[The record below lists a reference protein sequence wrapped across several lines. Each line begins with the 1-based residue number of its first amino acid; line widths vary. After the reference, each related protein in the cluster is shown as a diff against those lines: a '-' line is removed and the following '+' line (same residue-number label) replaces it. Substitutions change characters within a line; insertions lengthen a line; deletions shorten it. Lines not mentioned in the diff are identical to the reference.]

1 MGDGAGVAAQERSG
15 QLAYTEWRG
24 VKHERERSK
33 TIFLLESIPSLPVA
47 LILSSLLGHQIPSL
61 KSCCHANARLQ
72 STRGGLECWRQSCFV
87 SPTSPLCLCGGGTL
101 RVPIAPWNALICY
114 NLLYYLWKQKR
125 ASLCAGRLPCQ
136 PCRLVSSSLF
146 LPIWLVLARLPF
158 RCSRPIVALSRWH
171 LCGWCA
177 ALRGSPINIRYTHA
191 GAHTL
196 RLWHTSTF
204 QLTWN
209 TFGAVCCMSDVMPH
223 VISAQ
228 WFQKMRATRQT
239 LAREVSLQG
248 KPGRREKM
256 GLFHLRGMSAHICRH
271 LAPLHRQRRDLR
283 VTHRPS
289 LSAVA
294 LTACDGRRLH
304 NGMEGTI

>member
-24 VKHERERSK
+24 VKRERKRSK

-61 KSCCHANARLQ
+61 KSCCHANGRLQ

-101 RVPIAPWNALICY
+101 RVPIAPWNALMCY

-158 RCSRPIVALSRWH
+158 RCSRPIVTLSRWH

-191 GAHTL
+191 GAHTP

-209 TFGAVCCMSDVMPH
+209 TFGGGVLYEWRDAACNICPVIPKDESNQANTGKGGFSARKTWQTGEDRSLSSPWH
-223 VISAQ
+223 V
-228 WFQKMRATRQT
+228 
-239 LAREVSLQG
+239 
-248 KPGRREKM
+248 
-256 GLFHLRGMSAHICRH
+256 SAH
-271 LAPLHRQRRDLR
+271 LPPFGSAAPPLTWPSSDSQTRSISRVVDSLWRQ
-283 VTHRPS
+283 
-289 LSAVA
+289 AFA
-294 LTACDGRRLH
+294 
-304 NGMEGTI
+304 